1 MTILQEV
8 IAWLQICIT
17 SVRDLS
23 DVIDDEEGG

>member
-8 IAWLQICIT
+8 IAWLQIFVT
-17 SVRDLS
+17 SGRDLC